1 MNINTSIVHAQSR
14 AELAIP
20 GGPQLGGE
28 VAVSAALR
36 RCFRV
41 RASLSSSRVA
51 VANTRSGL
59 PEGNAQE

>member
-1 MNINTSIVHAQSR
+1 M
-14 AELAIP
+14 P
-20 GGPQLGGE
+20 GGPQLGGQ

-41 RASLSSSRVA
+41 RASASSSRA
-51 VANTRSGL
+51 AAANKRSGL